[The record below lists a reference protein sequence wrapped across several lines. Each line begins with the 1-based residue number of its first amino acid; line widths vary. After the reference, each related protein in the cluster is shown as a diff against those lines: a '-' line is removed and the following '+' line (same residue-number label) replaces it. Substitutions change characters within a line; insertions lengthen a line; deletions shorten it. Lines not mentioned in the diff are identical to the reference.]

1 MTSAPIRATA
11 GTYTGTWQM
20 VRFYL
25 HRDRIKVP
33 AWVLGIAL
41 TVAYYTNALPVL
53 FGSAGGLKS
62 AAGFLT
68 GPIGA
73 VFGGPG
79 FGADNLTLERFF
91 VGEYGLYVMASAALM
106 SLLLVSRHTRLEEQT
121 GRSELILAGPV
132 GRSAPL
138 TATLILAV
146 ISNVGVSVLVP
157 LVMIGKGYAAADSFL
172 FGAGVGAVGL
182 VFAGVAAITVQVTEY
197 SRAASGLAGATLGV
211 FFLIRAAGDL
221 LEKHGSLLS
230 WFSPLAWSQQT
241 RPFVDPRWWPLLLSV
256 AFAGVTISVGY
267 RLAERRDYGAAL
279 IRTKPGPPRA
289 GTYLH
294 SPLAVAF
301 RLQRA
306 AIFGWGAAL
315 LIAGFAYGV
324 ITKPV
329 VDGLGSLSQDMLSIF
344 GGAENLVDGYL
355 ASMAVFEAVLVSV
368 FVVLG
373 IQSVRTEEIT
383 GRVEPLLASATD
395 RKAWFGANLI
405 VIAGGAVGL
414 LIATGLGTAIGA
426 VIGTGEIKYLWLV
439 VLGHLAYAPAMFL
452 ILGVAALLFGFL
464 PRAVPAAWAL
474 VFYGLVVGFFA
485 PLLNLPR
492 WAIDLSPL
500 DHISRV
506 PGNGF
511 GWLPV
516 IILTIMAGVVAA
528 LGIVAF
534 RRRDLTVT

>member
-1 MTSAPIRATA
+1 
-11 GTYTGTWQM
+11 
-20 VRFYL
+20 
-25 HRDRIKVP
+25 
-33 AWVLGIAL
+33 
-41 TVAYYTNALPVL
+41 
-53 FGSAGGLKS
+53 
-62 AAGFLT
+62 
-68 GPIGA
+68 
-73 VFGGPG
+73 
-79 FGADNLTLERFF
+79 
-91 VGEYGLYVMASAALM
+91 
-106 SLLLVSRHTRLEEQT
+106 
-121 GRSELILAGPV
+121 
-132 GRSAPL
+132 
-138 TATLILAV
+138 
-146 ISNVGVSVLVP
+146 
-157 LVMIGKGYAAADSFL
+157 
-172 FGAGVGAVGL
+172 
-182 VFAGVAAITVQVTEY
+182 
-197 SRAASGLAGATLGV
+197 
-211 FFLIRAAGDL
+211 
-221 LEKHGSLLS
+221 
-230 WFSPLAWSQQT
+230 
-241 RPFVDPRWWPLLLSV
+241 
-256 AFAGVTISVGY
+256 
-267 RLAERRDYGAAL
+267 
-279 IRTKPGPPRA
+279 
-289 GTYLH
+289 
-294 SPLAVAF
+294 VAF

-373 IQSVRTEEIT
+373 I
-383 GRVEPLLASATD
+383 PSATD